1 MGGCCIFEQNMQEI
15 TMREWKVMFLTS
27 TEIKPRQYNSDNIDD
42 SATCHNIKVD
52 HPQNTYKLWCKQA
65 IIDWLHKDVLFD
77 KVPSEF
83 DF

>member
-1 MGGCCIFEQNMQEI
+1 MAI
-15 TMREWKVMFLTS
+15 WL
-27 TEIKPRQYNSDNIDD
+27 QYNSDD

-52 HPQNTYKLWCKQA
+52 HPQNSRKFWYKQA

-77 KVPSEF
+77 KVPSKL